1 MSARFQACRGSD
13 LVSEI
18 FALRIFR
25 RFHSLKSSL
34 TLRNMLLAD
43 ELLLIK
49 QTIVQLLTEVSF
61 TVVLLIILFTLLYS
75 VSSVRQVSV
84 AG

>member
-1 MSARFQACRGSD
+1 
-13 LVSEI
+13 
-18 FALRIFR
+18 
-25 RFHSLKSSL
+25 
-34 TLRNMLLAD
+34 MLLAD

-84 AG
+84 AGWLLRAI